1 MINADQYDSAP
12 ASISTTVSG
21 GAIGGIVCGALNFAW
36 PANGEITALRNTAH
50 RLAIIDALT

>member
-36 PANGEITALRNTAH
+36 PANG
-50 RLAIIDALT
+50 

>member
-21 GAIGGIVCGALNFAW
+21 GAIGGIVCGALNSVGQQMAKS
-36 PANGEITALRNTAH
+36 LR
-50 RLAIIDALT
+50 